1 MDSTAPAPQ
10 HTWVPWVA
18 ALAGAA
24 LTLKIVLIATSGD
37 ELSDTPFAVLYL
49 GGLVLGLAASVGVGL
64 RQRGA
69 LRSIGLGGGS
79 AVLLLSWIM
88 GLGEVL
94 EPLVGLVTSS
104 TTAAEEAPILLA
116 GLVLLGL
123 AWRARA
129 RDLQAEAPV
138 PVPQSQPSSLG

>member
-1 MDSTAPAPQ
+1 MNSTARAPR

-24 LTLKIVLIATSGD
+24 LTLKIVLIAAGGD
-37 ELSDTPFAVLYL
+37 GMSDTPFAVLYL
-49 GGLVLGLAASVGVGL
+49 SGLGLGLVAAVGVGL
-64 RQRGA
+64 RQRGV
-69 LRSIGLGGGS
+69 LRSIGLGVGS
-79 AVLLLSWIM
+79 AVLLLAWIM

-94 EPLVGLVTSS
+94 EPLIGLVTSS
-104 TTAAEEAPILLA
+104 TTAQEEGPILVA
-116 GLVLLGL
+116 GVVLLAL

-138 PVPQSQPSSLG
+138 QAA

>member
-1 MDSTAPAPQ
+1 MDSPASAPR

-24 LTLKIVLIATSGD
+24 LTLKIALIAAAGD
-37 ELSDTPFAVLYL
+37 GMSDTPFAILYL
-49 GGLVLGLAASVGVGL
+49 GGLALGLAASVGVGL

-69 LRSIGLGGGS
+69 LRSLGLGLGS
-79 AVLLLSWIM
+79 AVLLLAWIM

-94 EPLVGLVTSS
+94 EPLIGLVTSS
-104 TTAAEEAPILLA
+104 TTAQEEGPILVA

-123 AWRARA
+123 AWRGRA
-129 RDLQAEAPV
+129 RDLQAEGPEPV
-138 PVPQSQPSSLG
+138 PVP

>member
-1 MDSTAPAPQ
+1 MDSTARAPR

-24 LTLKIVLIATSGD
+24 LTLKIVLIAVGGD
-37 ELSDTPFAVLYL
+37 GMSDTPFAILYL
-49 GGLVLGLAASVGVGL
+49 GGLALGLAASVGVGL

-69 LRSIGLGGGS
+69 LRSLGLGAGS
-79 AVLLLSWIM
+79 AVLLLAWIM

-94 EPLVGLVTSS
+94 EPLIRLVTTSR
-104 TTAAEEAPILLA
+104 TAQEESPILLA
-116 GLVLLGL
+116 GLVLLAL

-129 RDLQAEAPV
+129 RDLGAEVLEPSPV
-138 PVPQSQPSSLG
+138 

>member
-1 MDSTAPAPQ
+1 MDDSTAHAPR

-24 LTLKIVLIATSGD
+24 LTLKIVLLAAGG
-37 ELSDTPFAVLYL
+37 EGMSDTPFALLYL
-49 GGLVLGLAASVGVGL
+49 SGLALGLAASVGVGL

-69 LRSIGLGGGS
+69 LRSLGLGLGS
-79 AVLLLSWIM
+79 AVLLLAWIM

-94 EPLVGLVTSS
+94 EPLVGVVTSS
-104 TTAAEEAPILLA
+104 TTAQEETPILVA

-123 AWRARA
+123 AWSARS
-129 RDLQAEAPV
+129 RDLRAAQGAP
-138 PVPQSQPSSLG
+138 QPAVV